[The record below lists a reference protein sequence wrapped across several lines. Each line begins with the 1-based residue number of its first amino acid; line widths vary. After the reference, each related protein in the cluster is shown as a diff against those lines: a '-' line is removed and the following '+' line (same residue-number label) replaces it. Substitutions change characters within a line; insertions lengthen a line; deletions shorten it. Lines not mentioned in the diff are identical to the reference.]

1 MIGTRK
7 KAVLMKAVSELK
19 AADYSREPELN
30 SIYQRLF
37 RARKQFAEIFEM
49 NIKAVMQI
57 SSLDLTMQYETQ
69 KIVDISNNVAKAT
82 ESIFGSSTEDAYS
95 QKEKSNQHELL
106 TSTIV
111 DVSSETEKVYNKID
125 ACQNELTSIKELSA
139 QTINSSHKMQ
149 EDMDNLLEVIDYM
162 NQVIA
167 GIDTLS
173 MQTTLLAL
181 NASIEASRAGEA
193 GRGFAVVAA
202 EIRKLAEETQLLT
215 GNMRNFVEEIK
226 SASQQSVESA
236 SGTINALNTMTE
248 KIGNVWSLNSENQL
262 HVSRVNESINS
273 IADVSKELSNS
284 MNEMEHQ
291 LKDSTDFMLN
301 VSHELKKA
309 TEPVIGIEK
318 TLDDA
323 VKQMGTMSEDAFFR
337 MEKSEFSQHVSNA
350 ITAHQTWLK
359 NLEKMVQERRIIPL
373 QLDSSKCG
381 FGHFYYSI
389 TPKTPAIRSI
399 WEGLRYKHQRFH
411 KFGGEVISA
420 LNEKNYAKAE
430 QIYYSAENFSRELI
444 SDLKNILQLTEEA

>member
-1 MIGTRK
+1 MAGTRK

-19 AADYSREPELN
+19 AADYSKEPELN

-57 SSLDLTMQYETQ
+57 SSLDLTMQHETR
-69 KIVDISNNVAKAT
+69 KIVDISYNVSKAAET
-82 ESIFGSSTEDAYS
+82 IFGSSDDASCLS
-95 QKEKSNQHELL
+95 QATSNQHEIL
-106 TSTIV
+106 TNTIV

-125 ACQNELTSIKELSA
+125 ACQGELTSIKELSS
-139 QTINSSHKMQ
+139 QTIDSSHKMQ
-149 EDMDNLLEVIDYM
+149 KDMDNLLEVIDYM

-167 GIDTLS
+167 GIDTIS
-173 MQTTLLAL
+173 MQTNLLAL

-226 SASQQSVESA
+226 NASQQSVKSA
-236 SGTINALNTMTE
+236 AGTISALDTMTE
-248 KIGNVWSLNSENQL
+248 KIGNVWALNSENQL
-262 HVSRVNESINS
+262 HVSKVNESISS
-273 IADVSKELSNS
+273 IADVSRELSNS
-284 MNEMEHQ
+284 MNEMEQQ

-323 VKQMGTMSEDAFFR
+323 VKQMGAMSEDAFFHL
-337 MEKSEFSQHVSNA
+337 ENAEFSKHVSNA
-350 ITAHQTWLK
+350 ISAHQTWLK
-359 NLEKMVQERRIIPL
+359 NLKKMVTERNIIPL

-381 FGHFYYSI
+381 FGHFYYSM
-389 TPKTPAIRSI
+389 TPGIPAVRSI
-399 WEGLRYKHQRFH
+399 WDGLGNKHKRFH

-420 LNEKNYAKAE
+420 LKEKNYAKAE
-430 QIYYSAENFSRELI
+430 QIYYSAENYSRELI
-444 SDLKNILQLTEEA
+444 SDLENILQLTGA